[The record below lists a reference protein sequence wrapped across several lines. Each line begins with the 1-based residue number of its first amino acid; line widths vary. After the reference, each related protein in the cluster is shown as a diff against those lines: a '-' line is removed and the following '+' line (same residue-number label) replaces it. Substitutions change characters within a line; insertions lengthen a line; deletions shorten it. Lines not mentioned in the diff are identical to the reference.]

1 MPRNKPPRKSSLGW
15 DPTLTSKTALDQLD
29 SGSTI
34 ILGPGTSEDHPV
46 VESDETPSPS
56 KQLSDVEGDTIVVS
70 RETRSGTKLKRPST
84 SLSKILARNEKKKK
98 RANKKASLP
107 LPATDLDHAPANR
120 VPGDYV
126 LTPLLLAQPASAW
139 ISCKICDEFF
149 VQLDAYFTRSACPRC
164 ERHSKLYGYQWPK
177 TDKEGKNDDEERVTD
192 HRTVHRFIRHDEEK
206 LIRRR
211 GRGASTGGS
220 TSAMRENSC
229 SPTEEEDASAGRR
242 SGRLRKRGRFTL

>member
-1 MPRNKPPRKSSLGW
+1 MV
-15 DPTLTSKTALDQLD
+15 SKTALNQLE
-29 SGSTI
+29 SGKTKTHSS
-34 ILGPGTSEDHPV
+34 GTSKEHPV
-46 VESDETPSPS
+46 VESDETASPS
-56 KQLSDVEGDTIVVS
+56 KQTSDTEGDTIIVR
-70 RETRSGTKLKRPST
+70 REIRSETKLKRPST
-84 SLSKILARNEKKKK
+84 SLSKILARNEKMKKK
-98 RANKKASLP
+98 AMKKAALP
-107 LPATDLDHAPANR
+107 VPATDLDHAPANR

-139 ISCKICDEFF
+139 ISCKICDDFF

-211 GRGASTGGS
+211 GRGVSTGRS
-220 TSAMRENSC
+220 TSATRDNSGT
-229 SPTEEEDASAGRR
+229 PAEEGTPAGRR
-242 SGRLRKRGRFTL
+242 SGRLRARSRFTL